1 MAKRIFNKLVA
12 TAMAL
17 SAGFRVRM
25 DATLYQ
31 LREQMAMM
39 AGGKTSR
46 KALTIDEASFGPNH
60 PSWVPASKDK

>member
-1 MAKRIFNKLVA
+1 MAKRIYNKLVA

-31 LREQMAMM
+31 LREQMANLEGEIGAVKMSIATD
-39 AGGKTSR
+39 AG
-46 KALTIDEASFGPNH
+46 N
-60 PSWVPASKDK
+60 PAVQE